1 MQMLIDGGWVDAGD
15 GKTRV
20 IRNPGSGEV
29 IDTVP
34 MATMQDVD
42 AALKA
47 ACAGSARMR
56 ATPAHARSSILAR
69 AADIIA
75 SRKEEL
81 AKLLA
86 RENGKP
92 IRQTRD
98 EIEVTSRI
106 FRGFA
111 EEGRRLFGRTV
122 PMDAIPGQE
131 RHFAV
136 TIRQPLGVVAAI
148 VPFNYPA
155 ELYAHK
161 AAPALAAGNAVIAKP
176 PSDCPLT
183 MLRLAGVLE
192 EAGLPRAAHQMIT
205 GPGQLVGE
213 ALARSPIVRLVSLT
227 GSTAVGIR
235 LAQLGAETL
244 QKIHLELG
252 GNDAVIICADADLE
266 KAAEAVVLG

>member
-1 MQMLIDGGWVDAGD
+1 MQMLIDGRWVDARD
-15 GKTRV
+15 GKTRS
-20 IRNPGSGEV
+20 IRNPGNGET

-34 MATMQDVD
+34 MATLRDVD
-42 AALKA
+42 AALEA
-47 ACAGSARMR
+47 AVAGSARMR
-56 ATPAHARSSILAR
+56 ATPAHARSAILAR
-69 AADIIA
+69 AADIIG

-81 AKLLA
+81 ATLLA

-98 EIEVTSRI
+98 EIEVASRI

-111 EEGRRLFGRTV
+111 EEARRLFGRTV

-131 RHFAV
+131 RHFAM

-176 PSDCPLT
+176 PSDCPLRGDSGAIDPHHQT
-183 MLRLAGVLE
+183 RQCAGCLFLAARDSGRSEAKPVGARDGRLTRTRGAGQAFHRL
-192 EAGLPRAAHQMIT
+192 GQM
-205 GPGQLVGE
+205 
-213 ALARSPIVRLVSLT
+213 RL
-227 GSTAVGIR
+227 
-235 LAQLGAETL
+235 
-244 QKIHLELG
+244 
-252 GNDAVIICADADLE
+252 
-266 KAAEAVVLG
+266 

>member
-1 MQMLIDGGWVDAGD
+1 MQMLIDGRWVDARD

-47 ACAGSARMR
+47 ACAGSAWMR

-92 IRQTRD
+92 IRQTR
-98 EIEVTSRI
+98 
-106 FRGFA
+106 
-111 EEGRRLFGRTV
+111 
-122 PMDAIPGQE
+122 
-131 RHFAV
+131 
-136 TIRQPLGVVAAI
+136 
-148 VPFNYPA
+148 
-155 ELYAHK
+155 
-161 AAPALAAGNAVIAKP
+161 
-176 PSDCPLT
+176 
-183 MLRLAGVLE
+183 
-192 EAGLPRAAHQMIT
+192 
-205 GPGQLVGE
+205 
-213 ALARSPIVRLVSLT
+213 
-227 GSTAVGIR
+227 
-235 LAQLGAETL
+235 
-244 QKIHLELG
+244 
-252 GNDAVIICADADLE
+252 
-266 KAAEAVVLG
+266 